1 MRYVGVACLLFLALF
16 GNIPIARA
24 SDGDVIRKFGILGR
38 QALDCAGP
46 YSKENPHMIYAISAQ
61 GKITRELKM
70 VPELD
75 GSFAMRN
82 LRMAG
87 PDLMQ
92 YDETGR
98 TSELTISVAKVGGK
112 FRAWR
117 SVRSSGAEKG
127 TVLIADGKFVK
138 SGNPTPAFELCKN

>member
-1 MRYVGVACLLFLALF
+1 MRYVSVAHVLFLTLF
-16 GNIPIARA
+16 CHVPIARA
-24 SDGDVIRKFGILGR
+24 SDGDVIRQFGILGR
-38 QALDCAGP
+38 QALNCAAP
-46 YSKENPHMIYAISAQ
+46 FSKDNPHMIYAVSAQ
-61 GKITRELKM
+61 GKITRTLKM
-70 VPELD
+70 TPDLD

-98 TSELTISVAKVGGK
+98 TSELTISVAKVSGK

-117 SVRSSGAEKG
+117 SVRSSGPEKG

-138 SGNPTPAFELCKN
+138 SGNPTPAFDLCKN

>member
-1 MRYVGVACLLFLALF
+1 MRYVGVARMLLLTLFCNVTVAL
-16 GNIPIARA
+16 A

-38 QALDCAGP
+38 QALNCSTP
-46 YSKENPHMIYAISAQ
+46 YSKDNPHMIYAVSAE
-61 GKITRELKM
+61 GKITRTLRM
-70 VPELD
+70 TPDLD
-75 GSFAMRN
+75 GSFVMHN

-98 TSELTISVAKVGGK
+98 TSELTVSVAKMGGK

-117 SVRSSGAEKG
+117 SVRSNGPEKG
-127 TVLIADGKFVK
+127 KVLIADGKFTS
-138 SGNPTPAFELCKN
+138 SGNPTPTFEPCKN